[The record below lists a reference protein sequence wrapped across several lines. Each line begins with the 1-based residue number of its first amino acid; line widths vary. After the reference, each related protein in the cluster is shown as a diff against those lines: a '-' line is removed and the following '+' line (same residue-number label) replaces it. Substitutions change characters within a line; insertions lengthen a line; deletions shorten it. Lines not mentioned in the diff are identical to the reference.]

1 MFKTETFSTKIGLS
15 IVAVTGFS
23 SLRDE
28 LPNFARSENDRQSFD
43 DSLDH
48 VSRFSIGRRSKLP
61 VGAVSLLCSQT
72 EIRQSIITEN
82 LDFPPSQ
89 D

>member
-1 MFKTETFSTKIGLS
+1 MAQLAALMPEGRDRAVEPSLLNFLQNLHWGELPLVTDSFRIEAFTTKIGLS
-15 IVAVTGFS
+15 SDAVTGFS

-48 VSRFSIGRRSKLP
+48 VSRF
-61 VGAVSLLCSQT
+61 
-72 EIRQSIITEN
+72 
-82 LDFPPSQ
+82 
-89 D
+89 